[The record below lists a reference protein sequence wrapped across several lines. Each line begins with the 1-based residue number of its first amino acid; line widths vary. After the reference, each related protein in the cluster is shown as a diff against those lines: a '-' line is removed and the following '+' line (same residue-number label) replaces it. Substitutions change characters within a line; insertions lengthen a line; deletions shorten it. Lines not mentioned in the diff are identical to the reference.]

1 MKLTDGLPPSQMGM
15 LGLSAMPKTPPKPV
29 PSRNMPDYG
38 LSLDSR
44 AGALEKNK
52 GPTDTPRTSRE
63 SSYFSYSASFTLA
76 QLVAGGRPELFK
88 SASLNF
94 AP

>member
-1 MKLTDGLPPSQMGM
+1 MKLTDGLPPSQMGV

-44 AGALEKNK
+44 AGALKENK
-52 GPTDTPRTSRE
+52 GPTDAPRIPRE
-63 SSYFSYSASFTLA
+63 SSCFIYCAYFTLA
-76 QLVAGGRPELFK
+76 RLAAGGRPELFK

-94 AP
+94 TP